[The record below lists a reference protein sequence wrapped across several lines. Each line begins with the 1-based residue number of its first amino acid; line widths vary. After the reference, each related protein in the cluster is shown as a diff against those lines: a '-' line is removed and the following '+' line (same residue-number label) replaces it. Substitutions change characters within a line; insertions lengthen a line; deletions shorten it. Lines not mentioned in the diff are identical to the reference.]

1 VVQALAEP
9 AELSQAAAARAGGY
23 FADWVM
29 EQAPDYLAKDTTEDV
44 TISTTFDPRLQKA
57 AEEAVEAIFAGK
69 VKPGS
74 VAQAAVVVMTP
85 DGAVRAMVGGH
96 EQGVGQFNRATQ
108 AKRQTGSA
116 FKPIVYAA
124 ALEAGMNP
132 LDIVVD
138 EPLRIGNW
146 MPENYDH
153 QYRGAVTLVDALV
166 HSINTVA
173 LRVSE
178 RAGQYRVRSMAA
190 RMGLT
195 EPLAPGPA
203 IALGTSEAT
212 LIDITGVF
220 ATVANRGRM
229 ATPSG
234 IREITLRGE
243 NSALLRETPVQGEAV
258 MAEANAG
265 RLTWMLRE
273 VVERGTGRRAKLPG
287 REAAGKTG
295 TTQAAR
301 DAWFIGFTA
310 DFVVGVW
317 MGNDDNSPLTG
328 VAGGG
333 LPAEI
338 WRETVIRLSEG
349 MPPSPLFAVS
359 PGNQSTLLSDNSV
372 GSGGGT
378 VVERVFLD
386 VLRGL
391 TGGGG
396 GGGGN
401 SGDFNPK
408 AGADR

>member
-1 VVQALAEP
+1 
-9 AELSQAAAARAGGY
+9 
-23 FADWVM
+23 
-29 EQAPDYLAKDTTEDV
+29 
-44 TISTTFDPRLQKA
+44 
-57 AEEAVEAIFAGK
+57 
-69 VKPGS
+69 
-74 VAQAAVVVMTP
+74 
-85 DGAVRAMVGGH
+85 
-96 EQGVGQFNRATQ
+96 
-108 AKRQTGSA
+108 
-116 FKPIVYAA
+116 
-124 ALEAGMNP
+124 
-132 LDIVVD
+132 VVD
-138 EPLRIGNW
+138 EPLRIGDW
-146 MPENYDH
+146 TPENYDR

-173 LRVSE
+173 VRVSE
-178 RAGQYRVRSMAA
+178 RAGQDRVRAMAA
-190 RMGLT
+190 RMGLI

-212 LIDITGVF
+212 LIDITGVY
-220 ATVANRGRM
+220 ATIANRGHV
-229 ATPSG
+229 ATPRG
-234 IREITLRGE
+234 IREISLRGE
-243 NSALLRETPVQGEAV
+243 NSALLRESPAQGEAA
-258 MAEANAG
+258 MSEANAG

-273 VVERGTGRRAKLPG
+273 VVERGTGRRAKLPD
-287 REAAGKTG
+287 RDAAGKTG

-338 WRETVIRLSEG
+338 WRETVIRLSDG
-349 MPPSPLFAVS
+349 LPSSPLPAVAPS
-359 PGNQSTLLSDNSV
+359 NESILLSGHS
-372 GSGGGT
+372 GSSGGGT

-396 GGGGN
+396 GGGN
-401 SGDFNPK
+401 SGDFKPK